1 MDKTEMSVAGKV
13 PALVCLETKK
23 QHGIDTALSSSPVAF
38 FFSLLKLETQDL
50 SSLDD
55 CFISSSKR

>member
-1 MDKTEMSVAGKV
+1 MHKNEVNIVGKV
-13 PALVCLETKK
+13 PAQICLESESLP
-23 QHGIDTALSSSPVAF
+23 GIDTAPCSSLIGF
-38 FFSLLKLETQDL
+38 FPLLKLETQDL